1 MDESRSEDEVFVVRL
16 WYERS
21 RAGSAMR
28 GQIDH
33 PVSGRRR
40 YFANLGELCDFILTT
55 QDKHY
60 ARGGDA

>member
-1 MDESRSEDEVFVVRL
+1 MGESRPEDEVFVVRL

-21 RAGSAMR
+21 RSGAAMR

-40 YFANLGELCDFILTT
+40 YFANLGELCDFLLTT
-55 QDKHY
+55 QGTQHAKD
-60 ARGGDA
+60 GDT